1 MEKVFATPMTGEGRA
16 RLAEAV
22 NARARDITW
31 FPFGRSILGTSLL
44 CAKRGTGTP
53 VLLFVG
59 AHHGMEHIT
68 GNLLYAF
75 LAERELPR
83 GTYYVVPCLNPD
95 GVELE
100 LTGALSPLLAE
111 RQLRMNGG
119 SRDFSR
125 WQANARGVDLN
136 HNYPTGFDAYR
147 SIERSFGITGGAPT
161 RYSGEYP
168 LSEPETQA
176 LMGLIEIL
184 NPDAVL
190 TLHTQGREIF
200 FGADPCR
207 RAHACA
213 QPPRRPPK
221 AASRPCPR
229 YAPAPPRRIPCR
241 LAERGGG
248 IRGADGYARG
258 EGSARAYGRVR
269 VRHESSAALSSAL
282 SLAGSLAAPP
292 PCRRLP

>member
-22 NARARDITW
+22 NARVGEREATW
-31 FPFGRSILGTSLL
+31 FPFGQSILGTSLL
-44 CAKRGTGTP
+44 CAKRGAGTP

-147 SIERSFGITGGAPT
+147 SIECSLGITGGAPT

-207 RAHACA
+207 RARLWGQLLA
-213 QPPRRPPK
+213 RRVGYRVGSPSG
-221 AASRPCPR
+221 AAA
-229 YAPAPPRRIPCR
+229 YGGLTDT
-241 LAERGGG
+241 LAEREVP
-248 IRGADGYARG
+248 ALTVECGYG
-258 EGSARAYGRVR
+258 TNPMP
-269 VRHESSAALSSAL
+269 L
-282 SLAGSLAAPP
+282 SLLPSLWQEVSPLLYHAAD
-292 PCRRLP
+292 CLEYVNKL

>member
-22 NARARDITW
+22 NARAGDITW
-31 FPFGRSILGTSLL
+31 FPFGRSILGAPLL

-147 SIERSFGITGGAPT
+147 SIERSLGITGGAPT

-207 RAHACA
+207 RARLWGQLLA
-213 QPPRRPPK
+213 RRVGYRVGSPSG
-221 AASRPCPR
+221 AAA
-229 YAPAPPRRIPCR
+229 YGGLTDT
-241 LAERGGG
+241 LAEREVP
-248 IRGADGYARG
+248 ALTVECGYG
-258 EGSARAYGRVR
+258 TNP
-269 VRHESSAALSSAL
+269 LPL
-282 SLAGSLAAPP
+282 SLLPSLWQEVSPLLRHAAD
-292 PCRRLP
+292 CLEYVNKL

>member
-1 MEKVFATPMTGEGRA
+1 MEKVFETPMTGEGRT

-22 NARARDITW
+22 DARMGDVTW
-31 FPFGRSILGTSLL
+31 FPFGRSLLGTPLL
-44 CAKRGTGTP
+44 CAKRGAGTP

-59 AHHGMEHIT
+59 THHGMEHIT

-75 LAERELPR
+75 LARGELPR
-83 GTYYVVPCLNPD
+83 GTCYVVPCLNPD

-111 RQLRMNGG
+111 RQLRMNDG
-119 SRDFSR
+119 SPDFSR

-147 SIERSFGITGGAPT
+147 SIERSLGITGGAPT

-184 NPDAVL
+184 APDAVL

-200 FGADPCR
+200 YGADPCR
-207 RAHACA
+207 RARLWGHLLA
-213 QPPRRPPK
+213 
-221 AASRPCPR
+221 
-229 YAPAPPRRIPCR
+229 RRIGYRIGSPDGAAAYGGLTDT
-241 LAERGGG
+241 LAEREVPALT
-248 IRGADGYARG
+248 IECGYG
-258 EGSARAYGRVR
+258 TNP
-269 VRHESSAALSSAL
+269 LPL
-282 SLAGSLAAPP
+282 SLLPSLWREVSPLLLRAAD
-292 PCRRLP
+292 CLEYVNKL